1 MIFRYLYILNKATTA
16 KEENE
21 KEAII
26 ERIQIEITAKQ
37 MENLGNISNI
47 EVRRILKTYGDIK
60 GEILITE
67 EEKYQIN
74 IKDIWSNFNINN
86 PYEGAKVSI
95 LGDSISTLKG
105 YIPETNRARYVQNE
119 SEAINGLINMNFE
132 ETWWGNLIEDLNM
145 NLGINDSWAGSRITN
160 TSTTNT
166 GDIGPDRTISSMKR
180 IENLGNNGTPDVIFL
195 FGGTND
201 IGNNVD
207 IGIFNSEIALDT
219 TSTIYSNFA
228 DAYTI
233 TIKRIQYLYP
243 NTDIIVLL
251 PMYTSSYYTSEN
263 LNKYNKVIKEICEY
277 YDLKYIE
284 LTECGINTGNLSN
297 YLVDGIHPNAM
308 GMQLIKNYVK
318 NQIVNGQIEES
329 HIQELPKNYTASA
342 NLVTKLE

>member
-132 ETWWGNLIEDLNM
+132 ETG
-145 NLGINDSWAGSRITN
+145 R
-160 TSTTNT
+160 
-166 GDIGPDRTISSMKR
+166 RCR
-180 IENLGNNGTPDVIFL
+180 C
-195 FGGTND
+195 
-201 IGNNVD
+201 
-207 IGIFNSEIALDT
+207 
-219 TSTIYSNFA
+219 
-228 DAYTI
+228 
-233 TIKRIQYLYP
+233 
-243 NTDIIVLL
+243 L
-251 PMYTSSYYTSEN
+251 P
-263 LNKYNKVIKEICEY
+263 
-277 YDLKYIE
+277 
-284 LTECGINTGNLSN
+284 GR
-297 YLVDGIHPNAM
+297 
-308 GMQLIKNYVK
+308 
-318 NQIVNGQIEES
+318 
-329 HIQELPKNYTASA
+329 
-342 NLVTKLE
+342 